1 MEKNNS
7 NSSRKT
13 SVYSPVILN
22 QKTKDVVFSLFD
34 RLREHGKLAGLKIT
48 NLGIEIEMT
57 EKGELSYQ
65 VYFDYGGL
73 AYGLLNSENIADFD
87 MEFIKFLFT
96 IK

>member
-1 MEKNNS
+1 MEKVNV
-7 NSSRKT
+7 SSRKT

-34 RLREHGKLAGLKIT
+34 RLKEYGKNAGIKADKFQMGIILRDGGEMEYQLSFEYLTVEHVVILK
-48 NLGIEIEMT
+48 
-57 EKGELSYQ
+57 
-65 VYFDYGGL
+65 
-73 AYGLLNSENIADFD
+73 NIADFD